1 MEIIKIGAMWCPAC
15 IITNKFWNN
24 IVDDFKDICFSN
36 LDIDLD
42 EEEATKYDDL
52 DILPVIIMKKN
63 DKEISRIVG
72 EHSKEE
78 IEKRIREVLD
88 NEKK

>member
-1 MEIIKIGAMWCPAC
+1 MEIVKIGAMWCPAC
-15 IITNKFWNN
+15 IITNKFWND
-24 IVDDFKDICFSN
+24 IISDFKDINFSN

-42 EEEATKYDDL
+42 EEEASKYNDL

-63 DKEISRIVG
+63 DKEVARIIG

-78 IEKRIREVLD
+78 IEKKIKEVLD

>member
-24 IVDDFKDICFSN
+24 IVDDFKDISFSN